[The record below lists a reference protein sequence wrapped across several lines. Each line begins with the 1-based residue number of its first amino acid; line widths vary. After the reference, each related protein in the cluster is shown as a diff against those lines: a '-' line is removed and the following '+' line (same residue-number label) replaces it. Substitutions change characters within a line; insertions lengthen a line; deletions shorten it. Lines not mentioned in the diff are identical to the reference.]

1 MLNNCSLCI
10 IKPHSVQSGLT
21 GKILDRILEEG
32 FEVSALQSFFLDR
45 TIAEDFFE
53 LYKGVLPDFNQMID

>member
-1 MLNNCSLCI
+1 
-10 IKPHSVQSGLT
+10 
-21 GKILDRILEEG
+21 
-32 FEVSALQSFFLDR
+32 LDR

>member
-1 MLNNCSLCI
+1 M
-10 IKPHSVQSGLT
+10 QSGLT